1 MPNRSREM
9 VVPLHP
15 CEAPFEVPCPGLGPP
30 ERKRCVESFGAG
42 PEEGHTHGQKA
53 EAPLLQRH
61 LGLFSLEREGSR
73 ETSLWPSNIVC
84 IDRVASSYV
93 LNSALACFKLPVV
106 GDCPAL

>member
-1 MPNRSREM
+1 M
-9 VVPLHP
+9 VRRLKH
-15 CEAPFEVPCPGLGPP
+15 LSY
-30 ERKRCVESFGAG
+30 KD
-42 PEEGHTHGQKA
+42 T
-53 EAPLLQRH
+53 

-106 GDCPAL
+106 GNCPAL

>member
-1 MPNRSREM
+1 M

-15 CEAPFEVPCPGLGPP
+15 CEAPFEVPCPGLGLP

-61 LGLFSLEREGSR
+61 PGLVQPGERRLQRNLIVAFQYCMYRQGCLLLCAEFSTCL
-73 ETSLWPSNIVC
+73 
-84 IDRVASSYV
+84 
-93 LNSALACFKLPVV
+93 F
-106 GDCPAL
+106 